1 MGKFRKLGSFISSP
15 TAVLVAAVFVAVAV
29 LFLSL
34 SAVEGLEEGDFACS
48 NGSFLLRGT
57 VMNSSFMEAT
67 TNVSGLLN
75 RSVNISVYNMSFG
88 SFGGKS
94 LSYVNST
101 FTNATTGNFSLGIRT
116 LGDPNAN
123 AAANTQVDCGQ
134 IYLIK
139 VFYYNTSQSSNP
151 NTWVVEEMG
160 PAFPVVPKPA
170 LTRFFD
176 NSTIYLQPAA
186 TINITAVNQSH
197 NISFN
202 YAIFDDTLGYP
213 VAESF
218 DSKLFNATAVLL
230 RSRNYTIMMMVT
242 PDFTNPGDFSTAAPP
257 QSVAINNIS
266 LYNGTNYVVQIN
278 KNLSF
283 SQFTIA
289 GNISVVGNTTPVNVS
304 NILVKLSFGG
314 MLPPNSV
321 LSLPNGISISNL
333 SSVLSSSSGSMIANY
348 TTVVMGSG
356 SGIDQVLEFFASNT
370 TSSAN
375 NTQYFYAI
383 QNFTVTKSLSSNVT
397 NVTLMQLAGN
407 FSSQTQGGLS
417 VPTSYVRINLT
428 DSTGRPL
435 TEAHTEVTVDNVG
448 NVSGL
453 GPLPQFRYML
463 DQLSG
468 GVASLPLRLDSNA
481 TIKVYSRRYAPLQYK
496 LNLTNA
502 SREVNGLI
510 RVTVNTFKPE
520 KRLANGSV
528 DDFSGAKGGN
538 VKVTFMRN
546 TYDCNSPNASVSSC
560 RVGRDFAGGNFD
572 PMAAM
577 FAGKTNVV
585 MELNS
590 TGIILQFLGADMMAS
605 GPPDSSMSDSASSS
619 QNGSTLQQAWRF
631 GSVAPKVYDKVLIG
645 VPYNQSLVTENA
657 TKINVTLKTLFDD
670 SWNMVWN
677 SSTDNISSVPSEW
690 SDYNQ
695 TWFNATRGG
704 MPCVFDIGYNDT
716 NFTQGCIVNTST
728 NYVWIVLPHFT
739 GGDDNIL
746 QSDTTPPAAPTPV
759 NFTATPSGT
768 VMINWTDSSGET
780 GESYIV
786 YRSAFNITN
795 ATFGG
800 PGGVYISNYTGINI
814 TNLTATT
821 RVPEGV
827 QFFIDN
833 TTLNGSVFFYAV
845 AAVDATGN
853 LQNVTGSQVN
863 ISSSPGYNVTVNDT
877 VMPKSI
883 GNLTL
888 TTSDTSVTLT
898 WLNVTQDVSGRS
910 DFYNLTYYV
919 YRSGANESNVFLG
932 NGSNNSPNIA
942 GSNMSFVKTVPGTS
956 NSTTISG
963 HVKGTY
969 HFAVT
974 TADDGGRENVSI
986 FIQGS
991 GPIANYGNIS
1001 VTPSASSSSSSSSS
1015 SSGGGSGGGTPPV
1028 SEGVKVSKK
1037 WDALPAGTATLGI
1050 TKAEIGFT
1058 TIDFTTSAAASNVEI
1073 TVTKLA
1079 NTPTV
1084 KRDVQGKVY
1093 QYIRID
1099 KVNLREADV
1108 PSAKIEFKVEKK
1120 WFDQNSGSI
1129 KNIVLQRYF
1138 NDLWTTLD
1146 TTYLR
1151 ADETHQF
1158 FEATSPGLSIFAIVL
1173 KTVEEKKAAVNE
1185 TPVNISG
1192 AGSGNESETNATA
1205 AGKKAGGAGSNA
1217 LLVALVIVVM
1227 AAIGGGAFFV
1237 IKKKGGGGFS
1247 FPNPL
1252 GRFRRG
1258 MGGGKA
1264 RSKPGEEEEAAE
1276 IVKEYEAQ
1284 RSERVQQQP
1293 RQQDQ
1298 RGRPPEAFN

>member
-1 MGKFRKLGSFISSP
+1 MKKLFVYVGLLSVL
-15 TAVLVAAVFVAVAV
+15 AVLS
-29 LFLSL
+29 LFLFNL
-34 SAVEGLEEGDFACS
+34 LAVTGLEESDFACS

-57 VMNSSFMEAT
+57 VVDSSFVEAT

-75 RSVNISVYNMSFG
+75 RSANITVYNMSFG
-88 SFGGKS
+88 GFGGKS

-116 LGDPNAN
+116 LGDPNAPSSV
-123 AAANTQVDCGQ
+123 NTQVDCTQ
-134 IYLIK
+134 MYLIK
-139 VFYYNTSQSSNP
+139 VFYYNTSQGAGTNK
-151 NTWVVEEMG
+151 WVVEEMG

-186 TINITAVNQSH
+186 TINITAVNASH

-218 DSKLFNATAVLL
+218 DSKVFNATAVLP
-230 RSRNYTIMMMVT
+230 RNRNYTLMMMVT

-257 QSVAINNIS
+257 QSVAIINASN
-266 LYNGTNYVVQIN
+266 YTTTNYVIQVV

-321 LSLPNGISISNL
+321 LSLPGGISISNL
-333 SSVLSSSSGSMIANY
+333 SPVLSGGSGSMIANY
-348 TTVVMGSG
+348 SAVVMGSG

-370 TSSAN
+370 TSSTN
-375 NTQYFYAI
+375 DTQYFYAI
-383 QNFTVTKSLSSNVT
+383 QNFTVTTAVSGGVA
-397 NVTLMQLAGN
+397 NVTLRQLAGN

-448 NVSGL
+448 NVSGK

-496 LNLTNA
+496 LNITNA
-502 SREVNGLI
+502 SREVNGFI

-520 KRLANGSV
+520 MRLSNGSV

-546 TYDCNSPNASVSSC
+546 TYACNSPNASVSSC

-577 FAGKTNVV
+577 FAGKTSVM
-585 MELNS
+585 MELNK

-631 GSVAPKVYDKVLIG
+631 GSVAPRVYDKVLIG

-677 SSTDNISSVPSEW
+677 SSTDAISSVPSEW

-695 TWFNATRGG
+695 TWFNASRGG
-704 MPCVFDIGYNDT
+704 MACVFDIGYNDT
-716 NFTQGCIVNTST
+716 NFTQGCIVNTTT
-728 NYVWIVLPHFT
+728 NYVWIVLPHFS

-746 QSDTTPPAAPTPV
+746 QSDTTPPAAPTSV

-768 VMINWTDSSGET
+768 VMINWTDVSGESS
-780 GESYIV
+780 ESYIV
-786 YRSAFNITN
+786 FRSQTNISSIWNNLTN
-795 ATFGG
+795 
-800 PGGVYISNYTGINI
+800 YSGINYI
-814 TNLTATT
+814 INVTNLTSI
-821 RVPEGV
+821 RVGEGV
-827 QFFIDN
+827 GIFTDN
-833 TTLNGSVFFYAV
+833 LTTNGTVFYYAV

-853 LQNVTGSQVN
+853 LQNATAGGVN
-863 ISSSPGYNVTVNDT
+863 VSNSYNVTVNDT
-877 VMPKSI
+877 VMPRVPANI
-883 GNLTL
+883 T
-888 TTSDTSVTLT
+888 VTASGATVTIT
-898 WLNVTQDVSGRS
+898 WLNVTQDVSGS
-910 DFYNLTYYV
+910 ADFHNLTYHI
-919 YRSGANESNVFLG
+919 YRSAANETNVVL
-932 NGSNNSPNIA
+932 NGTANVTQANI
-942 GSNMSFVKTVPGTS
+942 STFVKSVPGTS
-956 NSTTISG
+956 NSTTVTL
-963 HVKGTY
+963 VKGTY

-974 TADDGGRENVSI
+974 VADDGANQNLTVG
-986 FIQGS
+986 FIPS
-991 GPIANYGNIS
+991 GPSGNYGNVS
-1001 VTPSASSSSSSSSS
+1001 VTPAVSS
-1015 SSGGGSGGGTPPV
+1015 SSGSSNIGGGGGGGGTPAV

-1037 WDALPAGTATLGI
+1037 WDVLPAGTATMSI
-1050 TKAEIGFT
+1050 AKAEIGFT
-1058 TIDFTTSAAASNVEI
+1058 NIEFTTSVGASNVEI

-1079 NTPTV
+1079 DKPVV
-1084 KRDVQGKVY
+1084 KREVQGTAN

-1099 KVNLREADV
+1099 KVNLKEADV
-1108 PSAKIEFKVEKK
+1108 TAAKIEFKVEKK

-1129 KNIVLQRYF
+1129 RNIVLQRYF
-1138 NDLWTTLD
+1138 NELWTTLD
-1146 TTYLR
+1146 TKYLR
-1151 ADETHQF
+1151 ADETYQY
-1158 FEATSPGLSIFAIVL
+1158 FEATSPGLSLFAIVL
-1173 KTVEEKKAAVNE
+1173 KTVEGAKATDANEASVNVSGAAGNESGTNTTGAGKKAAVSRN
-1185 TPVNISG
+1185 TMFVLL
-1192 AGSGNESETNATA
+1192 AVVVLAAA
-1205 AGKKAGGAGSNA
+1205 AGG
-1217 LLVALVIVVM
+1217 V
-1227 AAIGGGAFFV
+1227 FFV
-1237 IKKKGGGGFS
+1237 VKKKGGGFPRI
-1247 FPNPL
+1247 PNPFSRL
-1252 GRFRRG
+1252 KGGPGR
-1258 MGGGKA
+1258 
-1264 RSKPGEEEEAAE
+1264 RSSPRSSEEEEADK
-1276 IVKEYEAQ
+1276 IVKEYESQ
-1284 RSERVQQQP
+1284 RSDRVQP